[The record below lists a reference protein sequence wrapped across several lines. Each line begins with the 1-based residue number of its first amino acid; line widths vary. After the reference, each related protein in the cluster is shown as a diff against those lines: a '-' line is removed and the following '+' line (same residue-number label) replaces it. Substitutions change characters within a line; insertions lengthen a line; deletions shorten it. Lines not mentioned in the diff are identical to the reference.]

1 MLLRLYLAL
10 VGWAFVGGAVLQ
22 LLLTRYTGTRSVWG
36 ISPGWQ
42 REIGLWNVAM
52 LVVVN
57 RAVRSDVRVQRDVAL
72 ALVCLTILLGTNHLW
87 ALVTDGVAQI
97 NLTGVILNYLGAILG
112 LFAIRSAR

>member
-10 VGWAFVGGAVLQ
+10 VGLALVGAAILQ
-22 LLLTRYTGTRSVWG
+22 LVFTRYTGTRSVWG
-36 ISPGWQ
+36 VSPGWQ

-52 LVVVN
+52 LVVMN

-72 ALVCLTILLGTNHLW
+72 ALICLCILLGTNHLW
-87 ALVTDGVAQI
+87 AVVTDGAAQI

-112 LFAIRSAR
+112 VFAIRSSR

>member
-10 VGWAFVGGAVLQ
+10 VGWALVGGAVLQ

-52 LVVVN
+52 LVVLN

-72 ALVCLTILLGTNHLW
+72 ALVCLCLFLGTNHLS
-87 ALVTDGVAQI
+87 AVVTDGVAQI
-97 NLTGVILNYLGAILG
+97 NLTGVILNYLGAALG
-112 LFAIRSAR
+112 VFAIRSSR

>member
-57 RAVRSDVRVQRDVAL
+57 RAVRSDIRVQRDVAL
-72 ALVCLTILLGTNHLW
+72 ARWRWSASPSCSGRTTCGLSSR
-87 ALVTDGVAQI
+87 
-97 NLTGVILNYLGAILG
+97 TGSR
-112 LFAIRSAR
+112 RST